1 MKLTRRE
8 LLKKGSLLCLTGM
21 LGCIKIKTADS
32 GEEVEFEIIPAQ
44 YIPNEIYFSDE
55 RPVVSIV
62 RINERWSE
70 ARGIEYAVT
79 KSLDLIGGLKRITKG
94 KERILLKPN
103 LVSPNSS
110 DTTKPPVIEALAKL
124 MKKAGKDVSI
134 GEASAA
140 SIRNIDMSIQ
150 GYVCS
155 TRNYEVLRAI
165 QDDVFDKLGYADL
178 SKKIDIPLVNLH
190 IGRMARMHIPDNFV
204 FREIYVHEELNN
216 ADLICSVPMMK
227 THGLAGVTLALKNVG
242 IGGFPGLVYGTVRSE
257 VHRRATEIDK
267 TGTATAIVDMVKANK
282 IGLNVIDASTAMQ
295 GQGPSV
301 HQGGELVRMNL
312 IIASTN
318 ALAADIVA
326 SSLMG
331 FDANEIDTFK
341 WAWKAGMKPSSIDGI
356 EIVGEK
362 LEEARRQFKK
372 PVIVPYTM
380 IKEWY
385 GPRCKKHL

>member
-8 LLKKGSLLCLTGM
+8 VLKRGSLLCLTGM

-32 GEEVEFEIIPAQ
+32 GDVEEFEIIPSR
-44 YIPNEIYFSDE
+44 YVPNQLYFSGKK
-55 RPVVSIV
+55 PVVGIV
-62 RINERWSE
+62 RINEKWSE

-79 KSLDLIGGLKRITKG
+79 KALDLIGGLNKVTKG

-103 LVSPNSS
+103 LVSPNFT
-110 DTTKPPVIEALAKL
+110 DTTKPSVIEALAKL
-124 MKKAGKDVSI
+124 MKKAGKEVSI
-134 GEASAA
+134 GEASSA
-140 SIRNIDMSIQ
+140 SIRNIKMSIQ

-155 TRNYEVLRAI
+155 TKNSKTLQAI
-165 QDDVFDKLGYADL
+165 QDDVFNALGYADL
-178 SKKIDIPLVNLH
+178 SKKIDVPLVNLH
-190 IGRMARMHIPDNFV
+190 VGKMIRMNIPDNFV
-204 FREIYVHEELNN
+204 FKEIYIHEDLYN

-227 THGLAGVTLALKNVG
+227 THGLAGVTLALKNIG

-257 VHRRATEIDK
+257 VHRKATEIDK
-267 TGTATAIVDMVKANK
+267 TGTSTAIVDMVKANK

-295 GQGPSV
+295 GQGPTVS
-301 HQGGELVRMNL
+301 QGGELIKMNL

-341 WAWKAGMKPSSIDGI
+341 WAWKAGMKPSGIDDI

-362 LEEARRQFKK
+362 SGEVRRQFKK
-372 PVIVPYTM
+372 PMIVPYTM
-380 IKEWY
+380 IKDWY
-385 GPRCKKHL
+385 GPPC

>member
-1 MKLTRRE
+1 MKPTRRE
-8 LLKKGSLLCLTGM
+8 LLKRGSFLCLTGM
-21 LGCIKIKTADS
+21 LGCITVKTADS
-32 GEEVEFEIIPAQ
+32 GDEGEFEIIPAR
-44 YIPNEIYFSDE
+44 YVPNQVYFSDE

-79 KSLDLIGGLKRITKG
+79 KSLDLIGGLNRVTKG
-94 KERILLKPN
+94 RERILLKPN
-103 LVSPNSS
+103 LASPNSS
-110 DTTKPPVIEALAKL
+110 DTTKPPVIEMLAKL
-124 MKKAGKDVSI
+124 MKKAGKEVSI

-140 SIRNIDMSIQ
+140 AISNIDMSIQ
-150 GYVCS
+150 GFVCS
-155 TRNYEVLRAI
+155 TKHYKTLQTI
-165 QDDVFDKLGYADL
+165 QDDVFDTLGYADL
-178 SKKIDIPLVNLH
+178 SKKIDVPLVNLH
-190 IGRMARMHIPDNFV
+190 VGRMARMHIPDNFV
-204 FREIYVHEELNN
+204 FREIYVHEGLYN

-227 THGLAGVTLALKNVG
+227 TRTLVGVTLALKNVG

-257 VHRRATEIDK
+257 VHRKATEIDK

-318 ALAADIVA
+318 ALAVDIVA

-331 FDANEIDTFK
+331 FDPNEIDTFK

-362 LEEARRQFKK
+362 LEGVRRQFKK
-372 PVIVPYTM
+372 PMVVPYTM

-385 GPRCKKHL
+385 GPRCKRHL

>member
-1 MKLTRRE
+1 MRITRRE
-8 LLKKGSLLCLTGM
+8 LLKRGSLLCLTGM
-21 LGCIKIKTADS
+21 LGCIKVKTDRLD
-32 GEEVEFEIIPAQ
+32 EEEFEIIPVR
-44 YIPNEIYFSDE
+44 YVPHEIYFSDE

-62 RINERWSE
+62 RINEGWSE

-79 KSLDLIGGLKRITKG
+79 KALDLIGGLKRITKG

-103 LVSPNSS
+103 LVSPNAN
-110 DTTKPPVIEALAKL
+110 DTTKPPVIEALARL
-124 MKKAGKDVSI
+124 MKKAGKEVSI

-140 SIRNIDMSIQ
+140 SIRNIDMNIQ
-150 GYVCS
+150 GFVCS
-155 TRNYEVLRAI
+155 TKNYRILQAI
-165 QDDVFDKLGYADL
+165 QDDVFNKLGYTDL
-178 SKKIDIPLVNLH
+178 SKKIDVPLVNLH
-190 IGRMARMHIPDNFV
+190 IGRMARMHVPDNFV
-204 FREIYVHEELNN
+204 FREIYVHEELYN
-216 ADLICSVPMMK
+216 ADVVCSVPMMK

-257 VHRRATEIDK
+257 VHRRATEIDN

-301 HQGGELVRMNL
+301 NQGGELVRMNL

-331 FDANEIDTFK
+331 FDADELDTFR
-341 WAWKAGMKPSSIDGI
+341 WAWKAGMKPSGIDDI

-362 LEEARRQFKK
+362 LGKVRRQFKK
-372 PVIVPYTM
+372 PMVIPYTA
-380 IKEWY
+380 IREWY
-385 GPRCKKHL
+385 GPRCKNHL